1 MASILLLPSELKLL
15 IVELSSG
22 SRSSL
27 AALALTHSS
36 FQREAEKALY
46 DSIYAYSEDDL
57 KCMETLATNP
67 EKAALVRFLNIEYA
81 YDNVKNNRMMTSYLS
96 KSLTNMHTL
105 TDLRIK
111 SRINGPSKMWHWYK
125 RLSEILCQGH
135 FQLQTLYC
143 NDVPNIRQ
151 IIERQTD
158 LQIFGIYEHGSY
170 GSRHIAETLK
180 ELHNAQSFLP
190 IVVILAREGF
200 LPYARHITTFPLFY
214 SVDRWATMHQVLTQS
229 FCKDQGYSLVAN
241 ADNIDELSIYL
252 IDYSDIPSI
261 SALLKSMAVG
271 FPRIHYL
278 NLCFDRRPE
287 IPSGE
292 IKERFP
298 FLSNFGVNSFNW

>member
-1 MASILLLPSELKLL
+1 
-15 IVELSSG
+15 
-22 SRSSL
+22 
-27 AALALTHSS
+27 
-36 FQREAEKALY
+36 
-46 DSIYAYSEDDL
+46 
-57 KCMETLATNP
+57 
-67 EKAALVRFLNIEYA
+67 
-81 YDNVKNNRMMTSYLS
+81 
-96 KSLTNMHTL
+96 MHTL

-111 SRINGPSKMWHWYK
+111 SRVFGSSKMGHWYK

-135 FQLQTLYC
+135 FRLQTLYC
-143 NDVPNIRQ
+143 NNVPNIRQ

-158 LQIFGIYEHGSY
+158 LQIFGIYEPG

-200 LPYARHITTFPLFY
+200 LPYAGHITIFPLFY
-214 SVDRWATMHQVLTQS
+214 SVDRWATIHQVLAQS
-229 FCKDQGYSLVAN
+229 FGKDQGYSLVAN

-252 IDYSDIPSI
+252 IDYSDILSI
-261 SALLKSMAVG
+261 SALVKSMAVG

-292 IKERFP
+292 IRERFS
-298 FLSNFGVNSFNW
+298 FLSNFGVNNFNW